1 MHETHAIWRQPRC
14 QVIGTTAVKGQVM
27 DVAAEQGAPSMPS
40 RHAQVHA
47 EHPAKG
53 EGEEPQ
59 EQDRYHE
66 DRGNRA
72 ARA

>member
-1 MHETHAIWRQPRC
+1 MHETHAIWRQPRR
-14 QVIGTTAVKGQVM
+14 QVIGITAVKGQVV
-27 DVAAEQGAPSMPS
+27 DAPAGRGKLSMPS